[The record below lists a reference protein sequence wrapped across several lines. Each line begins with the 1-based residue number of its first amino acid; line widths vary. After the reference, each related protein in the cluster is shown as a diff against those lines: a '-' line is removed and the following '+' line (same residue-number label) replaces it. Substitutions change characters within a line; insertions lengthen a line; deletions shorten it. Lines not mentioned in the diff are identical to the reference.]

1 MIKRP
6 FVRVPENGN
15 GDHPYSISNLCSEQL
30 IKMLL
35 KPQLVNYPGTLSSLQ
50 QESAAKGD
58 PLQDVKN
65 MQTTNQKHHGIFSES
80 TALQNQ
86 SSVNQSGATILNSS
100 SNATIPGNLSSIPKF
115 ENQTIV
121 GNNNAKTKLEAEV
134 STDQLSQLTPTGQGS
149 MEKLASGLVNP
160 QNLVNQLTFL
170 NQNQGSV
177 PLQTN
182 SWSMHPE
189 SLLYHS
195 QQAEINQSDFPSTNV
210 SLPSLDADECMFYSS
225 CQPFVGTV
233 RSPGPLSVFGMLD
246 PSFVF
251 PEANNYPLP
260 SMGQDLWDNNLR
272 ILPQVEQLTSL
283 PQQDP
288 CNLNCVS
295 YSTSL
300 KDLSDESNNQSGTY
314 SCHNVDVSNGGS
326 SVIDPSVS
334 STILDE
340 FSTLKNAD
348 FQNPSDCLVG
358 NFSLSQDVQSQIT
371 STSLGDS
378 QALSRQDIPDN
389 SGGTSSSN
397 VDVDESSLL
406 QNSSWQQVVPPVRTY
421 TKVTTFPMKFQIQ
434 WNLL

>member
-1 MIKRP
+1 
-6 FVRVPENGN
+6 
-15 GDHPYSISNLCSEQL
+15 
-30 IKMLL
+30 MLL
-35 KPQLVNYPGTLSSLQ
+35 KPQLVNYPGILSSLH

-65 MQTTNQKHHGIFSES
+65 MQTTNQKHHGTLSES

-86 SSVNQSGATILNSS
+86 SFVDQSGATTLNSS
-100 SNATIPGNLSSIPKF
+100 TNATTPGNLSSVPKF
-115 ENQTIV
+115 ENQTV
-121 GNNNAKTKLEAEV
+121 AGNNNAKTKLEAEV
-134 STDQLSQLTPTGQGS
+134 STDQLSQLASSGQGS
-149 MEKLASGLVNP
+149 IEKMASGLVNP
-160 QNLVNQLTFL
+160 QNLVNQLTLL
-170 NQNQGSV
+170 NQNQGSI
-177 PLQTN
+177 PLQTS

-195 QQAEINQSDFPSTNV
+195 QQTEINQSDIPSTNI
-210 SLPSLDADECMFYSS
+210 SLPSLDAADECMFFSS
-225 CQPFVGTV
+225 SQPFVGTL
-233 RSPGPLSVFGMLD
+233 RSPGPLSAYGVQD
-246 PSFVF
+246 PSFLF
-251 PEANNYPLP
+251 PEANSYPLP
-260 SMGQDLWDNNLR
+260 SMGQELWDNNLR
-272 ILPQVEQLTSL
+272 FLPQVEQLTPF

-288 CNLNCVS
+288 CNLNSVS

-314 SCHNVDVSNGGS
+314 SCHNVDVGNGGS

-358 NFSLSQDVQSQIT
+358 NFSSSQDVQSQIT

-378 QALSRQDIPDN
+378 QTLSRQDIPDN

-397 VDVDESSLL
+397 VDVDDSSLL

-421 TKVTTFPMKFQIQ
+421 TKVNFFYELQIPG
-434 WNLL
+434 N